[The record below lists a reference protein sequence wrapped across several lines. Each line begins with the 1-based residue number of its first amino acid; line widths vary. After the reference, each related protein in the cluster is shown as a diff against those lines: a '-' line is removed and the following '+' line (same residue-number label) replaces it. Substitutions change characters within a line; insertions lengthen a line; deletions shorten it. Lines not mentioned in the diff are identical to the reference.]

1 MEYARILF
9 FSNIQYTQNKRC
21 ICKWVQEKCQ
31 VTKNLDGSWT
41 KINDKFFKYCQ
52 QLKEPSRLSP
62 RKGRSSFHGESGAYR
77 IDIFPKFG
85 YHQHFIFGN
94 KIYSKMECAQQ
105 KEFLVNSIFLEDK
118 KITHQKAPSKV
129 IYPIGGGW
137 RHSLLILESKRQA
150 TTFYRFVCL
159 TR

>member
-1 MEYARILF
+1 MEYASNMLHFRWSMQEFF
-9 FSNIQYTQNKRC
+9 FSVISNTHRIKDAFANEFK
-21 ICKWVQEKCQ
+21 KKCQ

-105 KEFLVNSIFLEDK
+105 KEFLVNSIFSEDK

-129 IYPIGGGW
+129 IYPIGGG
-137 RHSLLILESKRQA
+137 
-150 TTFYRFVCL
+150 
-159 TR
+159 